1 MPDRL
6 YLDHNAT
13 SPMRP
18 EVREAMLD
26 ALAAPRNA
34 SSVHAEG
41 RAAKALIESARKTI
55 ADRIHAPIESV
66 IFTAG
71 GTEADTLALTGLVRS
86 GPKVRR
92 LFISAVEHSAVSATA
107 DALRHEVDAVETVP
121 VTEAGVLNLEAL
133 EQRLNAYDQDRD
145 GPFLL
150 AVMLA
155 NNETGVIQPIADL
168 APLVWKAGGYL
179 FVDAVQAFGK
189 IEIDFSALGADA
201 LALSAHKAGGPQ
213 GVGALVVKPG
223 LAFEPLLR
231 GGGQELSRRAGTENV
246 AAISGF
252 GRLAEVA
259 EPSAYAALGDI
270 RNAIEVGLS
279 EGVRVWGQHAP
290 RLPNT
295 TCFSAPGFLSET
307 QVMVMDLAGLA
318 VSAGSACSSGKVK
331 PSPVLAAMGAGDQD
345 TKSSLRVSLGWDTPG
360 DAAER
365 FLAAWS
371 REYQRILERS
381 AA

>member
-13 SPMRP
+13 SPLRP
-18 EVREAMLD
+18 EVREVMQE
-26 ALAAPRNA
+26 ALSVPRNA

-41 RAAKALIESARKTI
+41 RAAKAMVEGARKKI
-55 ADRIHAPIESV
+55 AARINAPLESV

-71 GTEADTLALTGLVRS
+71 GTEADTMALTGLVRG

-92 LFISAVEHSAVSATA
+92 LMVSAIEHSAVTATA
-107 DALRHEVDAVETVP
+107 EALGAEIDHLETVP
-121 VTEAGVLNLEAL
+121 VTEAGVLDLAAL
-133 EQRLNAYDQDRD
+133 ERRLGAYDEAKN

-150 AVMLA
+150 SVMLA
-155 NNETGVIQPIADL
+155 NNETGVIQPIADI
-168 APLVWKAGGYL
+168 APMVWKAGGYL
-179 FVDAVQAFGK
+179 FVDAVQGFGK
-189 IEIDFSALGADA
+189 IDIDFSVLGADA
-201 LALSAHKAGGPQ
+201 IALSAHKAGGPP

-223 LAFEPLLR
+223 LALAPLLR

-246 AAISGF
+246 AGIAGF
-252 GRLAEVA
+252 GVLAEAA
-259 EPSAYAALGDI
+259 EPSAYAELSTLRD
-270 RNAIEVGLS
+270 AIEQGLP
-279 EGVRVWGQHAP
+279 EGVRIWGKDAA

-295 TCFSAPGFLSET
+295 SCFSAPGFQSET

-318 VSAGSACSSGKVK
+318 VSSGSACSSGKVK
-331 PSPVLAAMGAGDQD
+331 PSPVLKAMGAGEAE
-345 TKSSLRVSLGWDTPG
+345 TKSSLRVSLGWDSPK

-365 FLAAWS
+365 FLSAWS
-371 REYQRILERS
+371 REHQRVLERS